1 MNKENMRIDNY
12 QTARQQSGSRYRTNM
27 LMISKEGNES
37 FLKIS
42 QKLKDFQIMEFS
54 LVIDECLKFVGDM
67 GFIKEKLKSR
77 QTSLVRSEIRIVS
90 SKREKV
96 ENNASLGLQ
105 SMKEKMNK
113 KIEDIDLSC
122 D

>member
-1 MNKENMRIDNY
+1 
-12 QTARQQSGSRYRTNM
+12 M

-77 QTSLVRSEIRIVS
+77 
-90 SKREKV
+90 
-96 ENNASLGLQ
+96 
-105 SMKEKMNK
+105 
-113 KIEDIDLSC
+113 
-122 D
+122 